1 MRKPRA
7 ICRHISNNLEVKTVK
22 NESAA
27 AAIEKKLDGVASEQ
41 GAPKDVGSEPPKN
54 FGHGSASSAGTSG
67 QIPKE
72 S

>member
-1 MRKPRA
+1 M
-7 ICRHISNNLEVKTVK
+7 K

-27 AAIEKKLDGVASEQ
+27 KAVEGKLDGVASEQ
-41 GAPKDVGSEPPKN
+41 GAPKEVGSEPPKN
-54 FGHGSASSAGTSG
+54 FGHASASSAGTSG